1 MSCSCIEG
9 KYPINIIQG
18 DSYRNAYTFYDKD
31 GEVITAE
38 HIGAVY
44 WNCARLEYQQ
54 ELEYNVED
62 SSWIFYL
69 SSTETADFAY
79 CKTTYD
85 LTLYFTDEQVETEI
99 YSSELRV
106 LEKKNK
112 PSADVYSGGEPFDV
126 NGITTNIYTGLIVTA
141 GGGGTNNHAALIN
154 RNLPNQHPMSAIT
167 GLEEA
172 LEGKADAD
180 DIPTVNDG
188 VLTIKQNGVT
198 KGSFGANSAQ
208 NIEINLDGGSGG
220 QGWTAEQ
227 ITLLETVFA
236 NIVYTDPTTGQEA
249 ARQLIES
256 LRGVV
261 PSEYDITQVGNT
273 LIISRAPATKS
284 NDTLIIT

>member
-1 MSCSCIEG
+1 MDCNCVRG
-9 KYPINIIQG
+9 KYPIGIVQG

-31 GEVITAE
+31 GEIITAD

-112 PSADVYSGGEPFDV
+112 PSAGLYSGGEPFNT

-141 GGGGTNNHAALIN
+141 GGGGTNNHAILIN
-154 RNLPNQHPMSAIT
+154 RDLPDQHPMSAIT
-167 GLEEA
+167 GLEDA
-172 LEGKADAD
+172 LDGKQPSGDYATTQELDELANIVDSKADSA
-180 DIPTVNDG
+180 DIPTKTSDLTNDSDF
-188 VLTIKQNGVT
+188 TT
-198 KGSFGANSAQ
+198 KTYVD
-208 NIEINLDGGSGG
+208 ETDTNLQG
-220 QGWTAEQ
+220 QIDDLQ
-227 ITLLETVFA
+227 
-236 NIVYTDPTTGQEA
+236 
-249 ARQLIES
+249 
-256 LRGVV
+256 
-261 PSEYDITQVGNT
+261 SEKC
-273 LIISRAPATKS
+273 R
-284 NDTLIIT
+284 